1 MKKLKPEI
9 SPMKILN
16 EVIKFGKAFGQLT
29 QISQIAVA
37 VILIVVAFS
46 VGNCNGKTELDS
58 FLVEYKTLQ
67 ENAKKTTVYAD
78 SLQREVTQLVDS
90 AKRQDDK
97 IKKLTISIS
106 FREQQKVAQVRQ
118 LAQLENRIEAAKADS
133 NLIVVVATQDT
144 VITNL
149 KEQVVTTEAIVDDQ
163 KQVIQAQSTQVLALN
178 QALTLSTMRGDSL
191 QTVLSSLPKAP
202 SNPNKFFFGL
212 IPKPSR
218 TVVGVVALAAGVV
231 VGSQLGR

>member
-1 MKKLKPEI
+1 
-9 SPMKILN
+9 MKILN
-16 EVIKFGKAFGQLT
+16 EVIRFGKAFGQLT
-29 QISQIAVA
+29 QVSQIAVA

-58 FLVEYKTLQ
+58 FLVEYQELQ
-67 ENAKKTTVYAD
+67 NTAKKTTAYAD
-78 SLQREVTQLVDS
+78 SLQNEVTQLADS

-118 LAQLENRIEAAKADS
+118 LAQLESRVEAAKADS
-133 NLIVVVATQDT
+133 NLVVVVATQDT

-149 KEQVVTTEAIVDDQ
+149 KEQVTTTEAIVVDQ
-163 KQVIQAQSTQVLALN
+163 KQVIQAQATQVLALN

-212 IPKPSR
+212 IPKPNR
-218 TVVGVVALAAGVV
+218 TTIAIVSLAAGVV
-231 VGSQLGR
+231 VGSQIGK